1 MTELST
7 EEKMED
13 IFSEESVKRAAQAR
27 NIGAELSRL
36 NDVRGDVAVLVA
48 DMGVVAGEFRQR
60 HPTHFFDL
68 GIAETNTMSVAAGLA
83 AEGLIPFTMLM
94 SCFGML
100 KCAEQIRTDV
110 ASNHLPVRIVAR
122 GTGLALGFFGTSHHT
137 VEDIAIARSITNMTV
152 VAPSDFNAFLSL
164 VESTIDLPG
173 PVYFRMSSGAED
185 ASVYDSVPVIERG
198 RFMTVRPGSDVTV
211 IAIGNGVVAALGAA
225 EVLAGEGVSV
235 EVIDAAYLKPVDE
248 QAILRAAEHTGRI
261 LTVEEHNVIG
271 GLGTIVAEVLGRH
284 RAPSLLKI
292 FGLPDEDLAVSWP
305 AVLIEHYGLT
315 VTGVLEQLRQ
325 LLAEEK

>member
-271 GLGTIVAEVLGRH
+271 GLGTIVGEVIGRH

-315 VTGVLEQLRQ
+315 VTGVLDQLRQ

>member
-36 NDVRGDVAVLVA
+36 NDVRGDIAVLVA

-83 AEGLIPFTMLM
+83 AEGMIPFTMLM

-185 ASVYDSVPVIERG
+185 ASVYESVPVIERG

-211 IAIGNGVVAALGAA
+211 IAIGNAVVAALGAA

-284 RAPSLLKI
+284 RAPALLRI

-315 VTGVLEQLRQ
+315 VTGVLDQLRQ
-325 LLAEEK
+325 LLADEK

>member
-1 MTELST
+1 MTDLST
-7 EEKMED
+7 DEKMED
-13 IFSEESVKRAAQAR
+13 IFSEESAKRATQAR

-36 NDVRGDVAVLVA
+36 NDARGDIAVLVA

-60 HPTHFFDL
+60 HPGHFFDL

-83 AEGLIPFTMLM
+83 AEGMIPFTLLM

-152 VAPSDFNAFLSL
+152 VAPSDFNAFVSL

-185 ASVYDSVPVIERG
+185 ATVYSSVPVIERG
-198 RFMTVRPGSDVTV
+198 HFVTVRPGTDVTV

-225 EVLAGEGVSV
+225 EVLAAEGVSV
-235 EVIDAAYLKPVDE
+235 EVVDAAYLKPVDE
-248 QAILRAAEHTGRI
+248 QAILRAAEHVGLI
-261 LTVEEHNVIG
+261 LTVEEHNVVG

-284 RAPSLLKI
+284 RAPARLRT
-292 FGLPDEDLAVSWP
+292 FGLPDEDLEVSWP
-305 AVLIEHYGLT
+305 AALLEHYGLT
-315 VTGVLEQLRQ
+315 TAGVVDQLRQ
-325 LLAEEK
+325 LLSEEK